1 MHIMRRIQRSLVV
14 GTAAVAAIAAVS
26 GTASAN
32 TAERD
37 IEWTVRNE
45 GRSVVAEV
53 DSGRFR
59 VAGNAL
65 ELVDDA
71 GALVLQ
77 VPLALP
83 VNDTVVALA
92 VDYDDHSAR
101 LTPVTRVAP
110 SDVPV
115 APVVTPVVAAD
126 EIGLMAVPAAIA
138 MGSTI
143 GSAIGGVLGLI
154 VGCAVGA
161 AGTLAGCAAAGAA
174 AAGTGATIGGVI
186 GAGIGAIVGALAPA
200 P

>member
-53 DSGRFR
+53 DSGQFR

-92 VDYDDHSAR
+92 VDYDNHSAR

-115 APVVTPVVAAD
+115 APVVTAD
-126 EIGLMAVPAAIA
+126 EIGLMAIPAAIA
-138 MGSTI
+138 MGSAI

-161 AGTLAGCAAAGAA
+161 AGTLAGCAVAGAA

-186 GAGIGAIVGALAPA
+186 GAGIGAIVGALAPT